1 MKGRLNSLVA
11 FRVTRARATDP
22 AAASAPIDGVVEES
36 NGERAGGSASLLEV
50 HREPR
55 VAQLR
60 TILSELDAE
69 QLITARRREM
79 AGEGRRSVLQRIDLL
94 LANVDPTPKPCPDQS
109 SVPTLLSI
117 RHLVDDSFG
126 EGTFRVLSRATL
138 HDVVDCLQRGR
149 FLDAAFSAAHY
160 LVLGHDPEWSR
171 FDHQR
176 MVQAKRDT
184 VDDHRRHG
192 ALRRAASAC
201 ASLRLLQPEPVP
213 ADLRL
218 YTSVLRSELQV
229 RLSHRQIDIRTTGTA
244 ADLYLLSGQW
254 LPNERDSH
262 SLILAVD
269 SAARGQ
275 SDNDPIIEAARVALW
290 LVVTRASGT
299 GLASS

>member
-1 MKGRLNSLVA
+1 MSRLLVFHRNGA
-11 FRVTRARATDP
+11 GATDLG
-22 AAASAPIDGVVEES
+22 AAAVQAIDPVVEEP
-36 NGERAGGSASLLEV
+36 NGEQVGGGTPRLGIR
-50 HREPR
+50 REPL
-55 VAQLR
+55 VAQLTR
-60 TILSELDAE
+60 MLSELDAE
-69 QLITARRREM
+69 QLMAARDREM

-94 LANVDPTPKPCPDQS
+94 LANVDPIPAGPPNQG
-109 SVPTLLSI
+109 SVPTLLSV

-138 HDVVDCLQRGR
+138 RDVVDCIQQGR
-149 FLDAAFSAAHY
+149 WLDAAFSAAHY

-171 FDHQR
+171 SNHQR

-184 VDDHRRHG
+184 VERHRRRG
-192 ALRRAASAC
+192 AFRRAASAC
-201 ASLRLLQPEPVP
+201 ASLRLLQPDPVP
-213 ADLRL
+213 ADLTL
-218 YTSVLRSELQV
+218 YASVLRSDLEG
-229 RLSHRQIDIRTTGTA
+229 RLSQRQLDIRTTGTA

-299 GLASS
+299 GLAVS

>member
-1 MKGRLNSLVA
+1 
-11 FRVTRARATDP
+11 
-22 AAASAPIDGVVEES
+22 
-36 NGERAGGSASLLEV
+36 
-50 HREPR
+50 
-55 VAQLR
+55 
-60 TILSELDAE
+60 
-69 QLITARRREM
+69 M

-94 LANVDPTPKPCPDQS
+94 LANVDPIPAGLPDQV
-109 SVPTLLSI
+109 SVPTLLSV

-138 HDVVDCLQRGR
+138 RDVLDCIQQGR
-149 FLDAAFSAAHY
+149 WVDAAFSAAHY

-171 FDHQR
+171 SNHQR

-184 VDDHRRHG
+184 VELHRRRG
-192 ALRRAASAC
+192 AFRRAASAC

-213 ADLRL
+213 ADLTL
-218 YTSVLRSELQV
+218 YASVLRSDLEG
-229 RLSHRQIDIRTTGTA
+229 RLSQRQMDIRTTGTA

-254 LPNERDSH
+254 LPNEHDSH

-299 GLASS
+299 GLAVS

>member
-1 MKGRLNSLVA
+1 VA
-11 FRVTRARATDP
+11 
-22 AAASAPIDGVVEES
+22 
-36 NGERAGGSASLLEV
+36 GSGSTLEP

-60 TILSELDAE
+60 TMLSELDAD
-69 QLITARRREM
+69 QLMAARRREM
-79 AGEGRRSVLQRIDLL
+79 AGEGRRRVLQRIDLL
-94 LANVDPTPKPCPDQS
+94 LANVDPAPAARPDQNL
-109 SVPTLLSI
+109 VPTLLSM

-126 EGTFRVLSRATL
+126 EGTFRLLSRATL
-138 HDVVDCLQRGR
+138 HDVVDCLHQGR

-160 LVLGHDPEWSR
+160 LVLGHDPDWSQS
-171 FDHQR
+171 DHQR
-176 MVQAKRDT
+176 MVEAKLHT
-184 VDDHRRHG
+184 IEGHRRHR

-213 ADLRL
+213 ADLGL
-218 YTSVLRSELQV
+218 YASVLTADLED
-229 RLSHRQIDIRTTGTA
+229 RLSHKQIDIRATGTA

-254 LPNERDSH
+254 LPDERDSH

-269 SAARGQ
+269 TAARGE

-299 GLASS
+299 GLTGC

>member
-1 MKGRLNSLVA
+1 MKGRLNRLV
-11 FRVTRARATDP
+11 TIRATDL
-22 AAASAPIDGVVEES
+22 AVASAPIDAVVEES
-36 NGERAGGSASLLEV
+36 KGERVGGGASMLET
-50 HREPR
+50 HPDPR
-55 VAQLR
+55 VAELR
-60 TILSELDAE
+60 TMLSELDAE
-69 QLITARRREM
+69 QLITARNREM
-79 AGEGRRSVLQRIDLL
+79 AGERRRIVLQRIDLL
-94 LANVDPTPKPCPDQS
+94 LANVDPAPAPRPDQS

-126 EGTFRVLSRATL
+126 EGTFRLLSRATL
-138 HDVVDCLQRGR
+138 HDVVNCLQHGR

-160 LVLGHDPEWSR
+160 LVLGHDPEWSPS
-171 FDHQR
+171 DHQR
-176 MVQAKRDT
+176 MVQAKGDT
-184 VDDHRRHG
+184 VADHRHRG

-213 ADLRL
+213 ADLSL
-218 YTSVLRSELQV
+218 YASVLRTDLQG
-229 RLSHRQIDIRTTGTA
+229 RLSHRHIDIRATGTA

-275 SDNDPIIEAARVALW
+275 SDNDPIIEAARIALW

-299 GLASS
+299 ALAGS